1 MRLDT
6 RASSVVTRAINAEVN
21 RSRNDLSLLFTISSS
36 HDNSLS
42 NANAATKNDRF
53 AQIVTA
59 IQHGMARSRQKNE
72 VHSVPMLSV
81 NQPATGGAV

>member
-1 MRLDT
+1 MPLDT

-21 RSRNDLSLLFTISSS
+21 RSRDDQSFLVTISLS

-53 AQIVTA
+53 SQVVTA
-59 IQHGMARSRQKNE
+59 IQHGMARSRQINE
-72 VHSVPMLSV
+72 VHSVPM
-81 NQPATGGAV
+81 